1 MPTDDHQ
8 LVRQGG
14 SQDSVGTPA
23 TGRGDRCQWGDPDAA
38 KRAMDFLTNLEEME
52 DVQKVYSNLDVPE
65 DVLRGR
71 LMVDS

>member
-38 KRAMDFLTNLEEME
+38 K
-52 DVQKVYSNLDVPE
+52 VPQPE
-65 DVLRGR
+65 DQIVVFHNRQVVKTANL
-71 LMVDS
+71 LK